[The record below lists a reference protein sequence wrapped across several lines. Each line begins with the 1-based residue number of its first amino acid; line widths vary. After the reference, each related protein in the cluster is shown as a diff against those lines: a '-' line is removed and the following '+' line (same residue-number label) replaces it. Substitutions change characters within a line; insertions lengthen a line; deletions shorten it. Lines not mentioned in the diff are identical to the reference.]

1 MTLTQ
6 SQTQKLKSLM
16 LASHKPAF
24 FVVNKNME
32 LMEWSE
38 DLELYGFSG
47 LTIGAD
53 ATDIFDFLVGYD
65 GVNELELPI
74 VSMPSGVHASVSTV
88 IENALINVLILD
100 ASYDFEQQY
109 LLQQKANDAQLYNM
123 RMQKLMRELVE
134 TQKLLEHKNQQLAES
149 ARLQSRFLSGV
160 SHEFRTPLTS
170 LIGFT
175 DVLHETVSDQESV
188 EQLAIIKG
196 SAKYMLSL
204 VENLLDHGRLDSS
217 GLSLQ
222 FASVD
227 IQELVTIIIKM
238 LQPLADNKGL
248 QLLGQVDVSSQCLM
262 IDPIRVQQCIIN
274 VANNAIKFT
283 ESGQVAIN
291 VSWQDK
297 FLNIDIIDSGI
308 GMTPEELGSLF
319 TAFWQSDQHDQPGT
333 GLGMTITKRLLEM
346 MGGDLSI
353 NSEQGQGT
361 TVTLSIPANLAE
373 KNDVAENKPAI
384 ERDNGK
390 YHILLVEDDEDI
402 ADLLMLK
409 LSSWGYQVSHCVN
422 GHECIKWIGPNQV
435 DLILM
440 DLYMPILNGQD
451 ALKYLRE
458 TGCKTPVYIMSAKP
472 LPDGSMVDAQG
483 QFLKPID
490 FVQLSQMLHEIF
502 AVV

>member
-6 SQTQKLKSLM
+6 SQTQKLKALM

-24 FVVNKNME
+24 FVVNKKME

-88 IENALINVLILD
+88 IENAQINVLILD

-134 TQKLLEHKNQQLAES
+134 TQKLLEHKNQQL
-149 ARLQSRFLSGV
+149 
-160 SHEFRTPLTS
+160 
-170 LIGFT
+170 
-175 DVLHETVSDQESV
+175 
-188 EQLAIIKG
+188 
-196 SAKYMLSL
+196 AKYMLSL

-361 TVTLSIPANLAE
+361 TVTLNIPANLAE

-490 FVQLSQMLHEIF
+490 FVQLSRMLHELF
-502 AVV
+502 TVV